1 MRLPLPLGRSPGHR
15 LNLRILAAAIC
26 IALLCGVI
34 NILGPLELFAS
45 ITRAKLRSHPPSGQV
60 AIVAIDDQSINAY
73 GASPWPRQRYAELI
87 RRLDAAGARRIG
99 IDTLAWG
106 DDSPAGD
113 AKFEEALGKAKGK
126 VVLPVRISTDNM
138 TGRNGVELP
147 PARLMRLAD
156 IACTN
161 LILHWDGMVYD
172 SPYSVDMAG
181 HAVPSMASAVAG
193 RTGAAGQGFPI
204 DYGVD
209 LHALPTVSAADILN
223 DRWNAARFA
232 GRDVLI
238 GETVNTLRYGAPG
251 FGQLP
256 MVYVHAAAIESLR
269 EGPPVDAGWFLPV
282 LLAAALAA
290 IYLFVRQRII
300 ARVVLGTAI
309 LLFLVGPLGADRAQI
324 YFQIMP
330 ALALLAAASL
340 TRLWFNI
347 RQSLRDKGLVN
358 AVSGQ
363 PNLNALRESAPR
375 LVPTVVVARILN
387 YAEVTTSLPADC
399 EKELAEQI
407 VNRLTVGAGG
417 DTIYQADDGL
427 FIWLADTANDELV
440 GEQLMALHGL
450 FRSPVVVAGRLID
463 LSVTFGLDTD
473 TSRSLV
479 QRVSSAVV
487 AADRAA
493 AEGRRWMTYDPA
505 ELEDAEW
512 KMSLLARLDQAV
524 ERDEIWVAYQPK
536 IEMASGRI
544 IGAEALA
551 RWSHPEKGEVPPS
564 QFIPAAER
572 SGRIEN
578 LTAHILD
585 SAVAATASIHRAGH
599 TDFSIAVNL
608 SARLLDS
615 PALLAMVSSTLARHK
630 LAPHHLILE
639 ITETTAM
646 ASQDGIVETLEALS
660 ASGVRLSIDDYGT
673 GFSTLDYL
681 KRIPADEIK
690 IDRSFVSMLEKS
702 QSDRIMV
709 HSTIQLAHSL
719 GRKTVAEGVENGVV
733 LNELRLMQ
741 CDYVQGYY
749 TGKPMKLPALM
760 EQLPQRESEKEPM
773 TIV

>member
-1 MRLPLPLGRSPGHR
+1 MSGHR
-15 LNLRILAAAIC
+15 LNLKILAAAIC
-26 IALLCGVI
+26 ISLACGMV
-34 NILGPLELFAS
+34 NLLGPLEFLAS

-60 AIVAIDDQSINAY
+60 VVVAIDEQSINTL
-73 GASPWPRQRYAELI
+73 GPTPWPRGRYADLI
-87 RRLDAAGARRIG
+87 RRLHNAGARRIG
-99 IDTLAWG
+99 IDALPWG
-106 DDSPAGD
+106 SDSPIDDAAFEKALTD
-113 AKFEEALGKAKGK
+113 AKGT
-126 VVLPVRISTDNM
+126 VILPVRVTTDNM

-147 PARLMRLAD
+147 PNRLIHLAQ
-156 IACTN
+156 IASTN
-161 LILHWDGMVYD
+161 LVVNWDGMVYD
-172 SPYSVDMAG
+172 SPYTVDMG
-181 HAVPSMASAVAG
+181 GGNVPSMASALATRRGDAG
-193 RTGAAGQGFPI
+193 SSFPI
-204 DYGVD
+204 DYGID
-209 LHALPTVSAADILN
+209 LRAFPTISAADILN
-223 DRWNAARFA
+223 DRWDATRLS
-232 GRDVLI
+232 GKDVLI
-238 GETVNTLRYGAPG
+238 GETVNTLRYGAPE

-256 MVYVHAAAIESLR
+256 MVYLHAEATESLR
-269 EGPPVDAGWFLPV
+269 EGNPIAAGWLIPALIATGFAALYLFGRRR
-282 LLAAALAA
+282 LLARFVITAGFALFVFGPLAA
-290 IYLFVRQRII
+290 DRLHVYLE
-300 ARVVLGTAI
+300 
-309 LLFLVGPLGADRAQI
+309 
-324 YFQIMP
+324 IMP
-330 ALALLAAASL
+330 SLALLTAASVS
-340 TRLWFNI
+340 RIWFNL
-347 RQSLRDKGLVN
+347 RQTLRNKGLVN

-363 PNLNALRESAPR
+363 ANLNALREVGPR
-375 LVPTVVVARILN
+375 LTPTVIVARILN
-387 YAEVTTSLPADC
+387 YAEVTISLPGDY
-399 EKELAEQI
+399 EKDLVEQI
-407 VNRLTVGAGG
+407 VNRLSVGAHRN
-417 DTIYQADDGL
+417 TIYQADDGL
-427 FIWLADTANDELV
+427 FIWLADTANEEFI
-440 GEQLMALHGL
+440 GEQLMALHAL

-463 LSVTFGLDTD
+463 LAVTFGLDTD
-473 TSRSLV
+473 ITRSLV

-493 AEGRRWMTYDPA
+493 SEGRRWMTYDPA
-505 ELEDAEW
+505 ELENAEW

-524 ERDEIWVAYQPK
+524 EHGEIWVAYQPK
-536 IEMASGRI
+536 VEMATGRI

-615 PALLAMVSSTLARHK
+615 PSLLTMVADTLARH
-630 LAPHHLILE
+630 AMEPRHLILE

-646 ASQDGIVETLEALS
+646 TSQDGIVQALEKLS

-719 GRKTVAEGVENGVV
+719 GRRAVAEGVENAVV

-741 CDYVQGYY
+741 CDYVQGYF
-749 TGKPMKLPALM
+749 TGKPMKFSALM
-760 EQLPQRESEKEPM
+760 ETLPSLEKRA
-773 TIV
+773 IA

>member
-1 MRLPLPLGRSPGHR
+1 MRLPSPSGRFSGHR

-26 IALLCGVI
+26 ISLLCGAI
-34 NILGPLELFAS
+34 NILGPLELSAS

-60 AIVAIDDQSINAY
+60 VLVAIDDQSVN
-73 GASPWPRQRYAELI
+73 GFGSMPWPRERYAELI
-87 RRLDAAGARRIG
+87 RRLHAAGAHRIG
-99 IDTLAWG
+99 IDTLSWG
-106 DDSPAGD
+106 ADSPAGD
-113 AKFEEALGKAKGK
+113 AKFEQALAEAKGS
-126 VVLPVRISTDNM
+126 VVLPVRVSTDTM
-138 TGRNGVELP
+138 TGRNSVELP
-147 PARLMRLAD
+147 PTRLMRLAG
-156 IACTN
+156 IGSTN
-161 LILHWDGMVYD
+161 LLVRWDGMVYD

-181 HAVPSMASAVAG
+181 RAVPSMASAVTG
-193 RTGAAGQGFPI
+193 RSGSTDDSFPI
-204 DYGVD
+204 DYSID

-223 DRWNAARFA
+223 DDWNASRVA
-232 GRDVLI
+232 GKDVLI

-256 MVYVHAAAIESLR
+256 VVYIHAIAIESLR
-269 EGPPVDAGWFLPV
+269 QGRSIDAGWLLPV
-282 LLAAALAA
+282 LLAGVVAAGYLFLRRRVPARIVLGVGFMLLLAGPLAA
-290 IYLFVRQRII
+290 DRMLIYLK
-300 ARVVLGTAI
+300 
-309 LLFLVGPLGADRAQI
+309 
-324 YFQIMP
+324 IMP
-330 ALALLAAASL
+330 AIALLATASL
-340 TRLWFNI
+340 TRLWFNV
-347 RQSLRDKGLVN
+347 RQSMRNKGLVN

-363 PNLNALRESAPR
+363 PNLNALREAALR
-375 LVPTVVVARILN
+375 LTPTVVVARLLN

-399 EKELAEQI
+399 EKDLVEQI
-407 VNRLTVGAGG
+407 VNRLSVGAGG

-463 LSVTFGLDTD
+463 LAVTFGLDTD

-479 QRVSSAVV
+479 QRVSSALV

-493 AEGRRWMTYDPA
+493 SEGRRWMTYDPA

-524 ERDEIWVAYQPK
+524 ERGEIWVAYQPK
-536 IEMASGRI
+536 IEMATGRI

-585 SAVAATASIHRAGH
+585 SAVAATASVHREGH
-599 TDFSIAVNL
+599 RDFSIAVNL

-615 PALLAMVSSTLARHK
+615 PGLLKMVRATLARHK

-660 ASGVRLSIDDYGT
+660 AFGVRLSIDDYGT

-719 GRKTVAEGVENGVV
+719 GRKTVAEGVENAIV

-741 CDYVQGYY
+741 CDYVQGYH
-749 TGKPMKLPALM
+749 TGKPMKLAALM
-760 EQLPQRESEKEPM
+760 EQLPKREPVTM
-773 TIV
+773 V

>member
-1 MRLPLPLGRSPGHR
+1 
-15 LNLRILAAAIC
+15 
-26 IALLCGVI
+26 V
-34 NILGPLELFAS
+34 
-45 ITRAKLRSHPPSGQV
+45 
-60 AIVAIDDQSINAY
+60 IVAIDEQSTDAF
-73 GASPWPRQRYAELI
+73 GPAPWPRQRYAALI
-87 RRLDAAGARRIG
+87 RKLHAAGARRIG
-99 IDTLAWG
+99 IDALSWG
-106 DDSPAGD
+106 EDSPAGSAD
-113 AKFEEALGKAKGK
+113 FEAALRDSGHS
-126 VVLPVRISTDNM
+126 VILPLRLNADSM
-138 TGRNGVELP
+138 TGHGSVDLP
-147 PARLMRLAD
+147 PARWLKLAP
-156 IACTN
+156 IATTN
-161 LILHWDGMVYD
+161 LVLWWGSMVYD
-172 SPYSVDMAG
+172 SPYAMTIGDRVI
-181 HAVPSMASAVAG
+181 PSMASAM
-193 RTGAAGQGFPI
+193 AGQTDVSDGSFPI

-209 LHALPTVSAADILN
+209 LHAIPAVSAADILN

-232 GRDVLI
+232 GKDVLI
-238 GETVNTLRYGAPG
+238 GDTVNMLRYGAPG

-256 MVYVHAAAIESLR
+256 VVYIHAAAVETLR
-269 EGPPVDAGWFLPV
+269 QGRPVDAGWLVPTLFATLIAG
-282 LLAAALAA
+282 L
-290 IYLFVRQRII
+290 YLFARRRLLGRII
-300 ARVVLGTAI
+300 LVAGFA
-309 LLFLVGPLGADRAQI
+309 LLFALPLAADRALI
-324 YFQIMP
+324 FFSIMP
-330 ALALLAAASL
+330 ALALLITASL
-340 TRLWFNI
+340 TRTVFNI
-347 RQSLRDKGLVN
+347 RQTLRDKGLVN

-363 PNLNALRESAPR
+363 PNLNALREAAPR
-375 LVPTVVVARILN
+375 LVQTVVVARILN
-387 YAEVTTSLPADC
+387 YAEVTTALPAES
-399 EKELAEQI
+399 EKDLAEQI

-427 FIWLADTANDELV
+427 FIWLADSASDEMV
-440 GEQLMALHGL
+440 GESLMALHGL
-450 FRSPVVVAGRLID
+450 FRSPVVVSGRLID
-463 LSVTFGLDTD
+463 LAVTFGLDTD
-473 TSRSLV
+473 TSRPLV
-479 QRVSSAVV
+479 QRVSSALV

-493 AEGRRWMTYDPA
+493 SEGRRWMTYDPA

-536 IEMASGRI
+536 IEMATGRI

-585 SAVAATASIHRAGH
+585 SAVAATADLHRAGH
-599 TDFSIAVNL
+599 RDFSIAVNL

-615 PALLAMVSSTLARHK
+615 PTLLDLVGDTLARYGVG
-630 LAPHHLILE
+630 PQHLILE

-646 ASQDGIVETLEALS
+646 ASQDGIVETLEALN

-719 GRKTVAEGVENGVV
+719 GRKTVAEGVENAIV

-741 CDYVQGYY
+741 CDYVQGYH
-749 TGKPMKLPALM
+749 TGKPMKLAALM
-760 EQLPQRESEKEPM
+760 EQLHEREAL